1 MVSYKLL
8 ILRCFF
14 SSNVCALYKTNVI
27 YWTIAVITTLWETD
41 ADVIQNIFVT
51 SEELI
56 QYKISRGIC
65 RRFQY
70 YFLKVAN
77 SLKLCWYL
85 QIHWI
90 IQGFPTKMLKT
101 WLFWRGWKF
110 DLIGN
115 FPFPVKISTCQ
126 YIFLLYKPQL
136 QTILA
141 IFHRTSPSSFC

>member
-8 ILRCFF
+8 ILGFF
-14 SSNVCALYKTNVI
+14 RQMYVPYTKPMQFIELLPLSLHCEKQMLMLYKYFCYKRGVNTVWN
-27 YWTIAVITTLWETD
+27 LEKHL
-41 ADVIQNIFVT
+41 
-51 SEELI
+51 S
-56 QYKISRGIC
+56 KISVL
-65 RRFQY
+65 
-70 YFLKVAN
+70 FLKVAN

-110 DLIGN
+110 DFIGN
-115 FPFPVKISTCQ
+115 FPFLVKMSTCQ
-126 YIFLLYKPQL
+126 SIFLFYKPQL
-136 QTILA
+136 QKTIIV